1 MTTSPAKTPEP
12 APVRR
17 PIAAVRISTVA
28 LLGIVSAVAVPACAA
43 ALVLSGTIDSKHQ
56 SVGIA
61 ETRKVTRVVVEDSNG
76 SVHVNGDPTRSG
88 VSGTV
93 ELTWHG
99 SGKAPLGLEQDF
111 ADGVLTL
118 KRVCLRGG
126 CGGGADITLSVPPDI
141 AVQTTTSNGSIEV
154 YDVTGDV
161 DLSTSNASI
170 TAGRLGDGK
179 ATLRT
184 SNGPVEAGFT
194 GAPALITISTS
205 NAPVTVT
212 LDGKT
217 PYYDYVTADN
227 GKIDLR
233 NNPDRYATHE
243 VHVDTSNGDATVK

>member
-1 MTTSPAKTPEP
+1 MTISPAKSPEP
-12 APVRR
+12 AAARR

-28 LLGIVSAVAVPACAA
+28 LLGIVSAVAVPAGAA
-43 ALVLSGTIDSKHQ
+43 ALVLSGTIDGKHQ

-61 ETRKVTRVVVEDSNG
+61 ETRKVTKVVIEDSNG

-88 VSGTV
+88 VSGTAD
-93 ELTWHG
+93 LTWHG
-99 SGKAPLGLEQDF
+99 SDKPPLGLDQSVT
-111 ADGVLTL
+111 DGVLTL

-126 CGGGADITLSVPPDI
+126 CGGGADITISLPPDV
-141 AVQTTTSNGSIEV
+141 AVQVHTSNGAVEV

-161 DLSTSNASI
+161 DLHTSNSPI
-170 TAGRLGDGK
+170 TVGRLGGGK

-212 LDGKT
+212 LDGRT

-227 GKIDLR
+227 GKIDLQ
-233 NNPDRYATHE
+233 NKPDRYADHE
-243 VHVDTSNGDATVK
+243 VHVDTSNGDVTVK